1 MSGGGDFGGGWSAC
15 FQKAVAKTGPLKGDA
30 RTGHAEPDQ
39 PPTLT
44 PEPGRTKL
52 ALVLP
57 PPLGGFQLS
66 TAGLADLFRITITPP
81 EDNEIWAFDI

>member
-1 MSGGGDFGGGWSAC
+1 MRGQVTRSRTNPPPSPLSQGGPS
-15 FQKAVAKTGPLKGDA
+15 VV
-30 RTGHAEPDQ
+30 
-39 PPTLT
+39 
-44 PEPGRTKL
+44 

-66 TAGLADLFRITITPP
+66 TAGLADLSRITITPP